1 EVLHLIKFVK
11 KTVAIPYNQFCFFK
25 IYISREKKSK
35 NYVYILTK
43 IDQSDIIVFVKIKEI
58 SDLTFN

>member
-1 EVLHLIKFVK
+1 MGKMILRLLGSFFVY
-11 KTVAIPYNQFCFFK
+11 IQSNLFFK
-25 IYISREKKSK
+25 IYIRREKKSK

-58 SDLTFN
+58 IDLTFN

>member
-1 EVLHLIKFVK
+1 MDKIILRLFGSFFIY
-11 KTVAIPYNQFCFFK
+11 IQSILFFK
-25 IYISREKKSK
+25 IYISRKKVK

>member
-1 EVLHLIKFVK
+1 MAFLFVSLNY
-11 KTVAIPYNQFCFFK
+11 TNGVYIQSILFFK

>member
-1 EVLHLIKFVK
+1 MDKIILRLFGSFLY
-11 KTVAIPYNQFCFFK
+11 TYNQFCFFK